1 MFARLTISRISPDR
15 IDEFI
20 KLYKES
26 VLPAAKSQKGY
37 RGTNLMVDRKTGNG
51 VAVSLWESEEDAVA
65 NEKNLYYQEQVVKF
79 RTFYKKPPIREGY
92 EVVIRD
98 LK

>member
-26 VLPAAKSQKGY
+26 ALPAAREQKGY
-37 RGTNLMVDRKTGNG
+37 RGANLMVDHKTGNG
-51 VAVSLWESEEDAVA
+51 VALSLWESEEDAVA

-92 EVVIRD
+92 EVVIWD